1 MKYGSI
7 VCTGIFVL
15 SVLLT
20 LAQVWFAPFEPAL
33 FWKLMFTLGAFFV
46 IALAITLVLR
56 EYFSE
61 RELKKKGYLD

>member
-7 VCTGIFVL
+7 VCTILFVL
-15 SVLLT
+15 SVILT
-20 LAQVWFAPFEPAL
+20 VVQVWFSPFSSEI
-33 FWKLMFTLGAFFV
+33 FWKLLFTLGAFFV
-46 IALAITLVLR
+46 AALAITLVMR